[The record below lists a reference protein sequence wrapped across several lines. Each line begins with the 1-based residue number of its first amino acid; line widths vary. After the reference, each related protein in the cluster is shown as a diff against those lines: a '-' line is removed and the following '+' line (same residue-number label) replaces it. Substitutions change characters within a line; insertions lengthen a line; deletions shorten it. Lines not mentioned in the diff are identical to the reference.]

1 MSRHTPNVR
10 LARPLI
16 LSTPVAALVLAL
28 GLALSGCEDSVAVT
42 PPPAPQAAPVT
53 VAEVLSKPL
62 RDWHEFTGRLEA
74 ESTVEL
80 RPRVSGYVDRVA
92 FTEGAR
98 VKAGE
103 LLFAIDARPF
113 RAEVAR
119 LAAERDRAAAELK
132 LAQGNAARGQRLLPQ
147 RAIAQEEA
155 DRLTTLAVTA
165 QSALAASEAALT
177 RARLDLEFTEV
188 RAPVSGHVSRALIT
202 AGNLVTPESVLT
214 TVVADERIHAYF
226 DVDEQTFLR
235 VGNDTGNARVQMGLA
250 SDSGYPHA
258 GRIDFVDNRV
268 DARTGTIRVRALFD
282 NADGRYTPGLYARV
296 RLLGPELRDTVL
308 IEDRAIGTD
317 LDRRF
322 VLVLGADG
330 TVAYRAVRLGPQIDG
345 LRVVTDGLAAGDTI
359 VVNGLQRVRPGAKV
373 AATHVSM
380 QLDDGGATLKQIAG
394 DDGATDDRPAA
405 HPAASRGPTRIA
417 VR

>member
-1 MSRHTPNVR
+1 MTPR
-10 LARPLI
+10 TPHPL
-16 LSTPVAALVLAL
+16 LPSTPLVALVLAL
-28 GLALSGCEDSVAVT
+28 GLALTGCEDSVAVT
-42 PPPAPQAAPVT
+42 PPPAAAAAPVT
-53 VAEVLSKPL
+53 VAEVLSRPL
-62 RDWHEFTGRLEA
+62 RDWDEFTGRLEA

-80 RPRVSGYVDRVA
+80 RPRVGGYVERVA

-98 VKAGE
+98 VQAGD

-119 LAAERDRAAAELK
+119 LAAERERAAAELK
-132 LAQGNAARGQRLLPQ
+132 LAQGNAARALRLLPQ

-155 DRLTTLAVTA
+155 DRLATLAVTA
-165 QSALAASEAALT
+165 QSVLAASEAALT

-202 AGNLVTPESVLT
+202 AGNLVTPDSVLT
-214 TVVADERIHAYF
+214 TVVADARIHAYF
-226 DVDEQTFLR
+226 DADEHTFLR
-235 VGNDTGNARVQMGLA
+235 HAGRTDGARVQMGLA
-250 SDSGYPHA
+250 SETGYPHA

-268 DARTGTIRVRALFD
+268 DPRTGTIRVRALFD

-296 RLLGPELRDTVL
+296 RLLGDELRDTVL

-317 LDRRF
+317 LGRRY
-322 VLVLGADG
+322 VLVLGDDA
-330 TVAYRAVRLGPQIDG
+330 TVAYRAVTLGPQIDG
-345 LRVVTDGLAAGDTI
+345 LRIVTSGLAAGDTI

-373 AATHVSM
+373 APTRVSM
-380 QLDDGGATLKQIAG
+380 QLDGDTLKQIAG
-394 DDGATDDRPAA
+394 DDAAPAEHA
-405 HPAASRGPTRIA
+405 PASRPSGAGSHGPTRIA